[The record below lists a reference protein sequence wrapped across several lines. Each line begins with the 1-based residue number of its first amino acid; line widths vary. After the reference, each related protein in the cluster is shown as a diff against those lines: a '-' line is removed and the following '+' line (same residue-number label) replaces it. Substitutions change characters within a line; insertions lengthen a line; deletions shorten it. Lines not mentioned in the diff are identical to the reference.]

1 MHQLN
6 KETKILRLVDSCS
19 KKNSMIQPLLSNY
32 FLVNRGLPLVTM
44 TLVVKHKIAFLAFV
58 DFSRVNKVKL
68 QTVDATPYIVL
79 IQNTN

>member
-58 DFSRVNKVKL
+58 DFFSC
-68 QTVDATPYIVL
+68 
-79 IQNTN
+79 